1 MYRKKSV
8 PWTSQPGVFTGFS
21 APWNRGLKFAF
32 EASLGKRDLVTNY
45 ASGPVSGVS
54 FSGGVKGVQANFSG
68 SQADKSCTFGVH
80 HGMDGATE
88 ATWDVL
94 VYFSGAN
101 PTGIICGQWDGYTQ
115 EWLLQAS
122 SGSLIWVPA
131 DDNLTNRTRFDLS
144 SAFPTAGWY
153 RIICSWW
160 STSSKLLLINGVD
173 KTTSLSVVSTG
184 AANIGTNNTT
194 DELQIG
200 MASGNSALNGAVV
213 FARAW
218 NVKKTLAELQDL
230 HNVPWRIFKPLP
242 GYFPVAAAGYT
253 PKTLTATIS
262 AALSVGRTATASL
275 GAAIRSGQSMTASA
289 SAVISVANTVTA
301 NVSAAIRADHSAAAS
316 ISAAIRADRTAG
328 ASLSAAIQSAAT
340 ASATLSGA
348 IQTAQS
354 ATSGLT
360 AYIVASGA
368 RSSSASLSAAISD
381 ARTATSSLSAA
392 VATARTATAA
402 LDSAIQIEATASTGA
417 SAAIREA
424 FSLSANLSGAVQT
437 SATASASLAAVVA
450 TTNAISSGLSA
461 AVQAEQTAFAALSA
475 YIAADVVL
483 TQAEVDMLTDI
494 WQRFGLDPL
503 APLTET
509 ETSASFGGI
518 VLSKSGTNPITSTRS
533 GNSAAGVASSMI
545 LDVWQRLGLD
555 PDNPMTASET
565 QISAGTLS
573 QARAVSGATVT
584 VTRAP

>member
-1 MYRKKSV
+1 MRIKKSV

-101 PTGIICGQWDGYTQ
+101 PTGIICGQWDGHTQ

-131 DDNLTNRTRFDLS
+131 DNSLSARTRFDLS
-144 SAFPTAGWY
+144 GAFPTAGWY

-173 KTTSLSVVSTG
+173 KTTSLSVISTD
-184 AANIGTNNTT
+184 AASIGTNNTV

-230 HNVPWRIFKPLP
+230 HNVPWRIFQPVL
-242 GYFPVAAAGYT
+242 GYFPV
-253 PKTLTATIS
+253 S
-262 AALSVGRTATASL
+262 ASAPRSANASVA
-275 GAAIRSGQSMTASA
+275 AAIRVS
-289 SAVISVANTVTA
+289 NTST
-301 NVSAAIRADHSAAAS
+301 
-316 ISAAIRADRTAG
+316 
-328 ASLSAAIQSAAT
+328 ASLSAAIAQRNTATASVSAVIKAGITATASVNAAIQAPRSATASLSAAVRAGQSATASLSAAVRLAAAAT
-340 ASATLSGA
+340 ASLSAAVRAGQTATASISGA
-348 IQTAQS
+348 VQVSATATASLSASITAPGALSITASLSAAVRQANAATASIDSAIRAARTASASIDSAITAQRTAS
-354 ATSGLT
+354 AS
-360 AYIVASGA
+360 ASAAVSVAFSVSA
-368 RSSSASLSAAISD
+368 SLDSAVQRVAIASASLSAY
-381 ARTATSSLSAA
+381 
-392 VATARTATAA
+392 
-402 LDSAIQIEATASTGA
+402 
-417 SAAIREA
+417 
-424 FSLSANLSGAVQT
+424 
-437 SATASASLAAVVA
+437 
-450 TTNAISSGLSA
+450 
-461 AVQAEQTAFAALSA
+461 VQADTT
-475 YIAADVVL
+475 I
-483 TQAEVDMLTDI
+483 TQAEVDMLADI
-494 WQRFGLDPL
+494 WRRLGLDIANPL
-503 APLTET
+503 VQGATTLT
-509 ETSASFGGI
+509 FGPTI
-518 VLSKSGTNPITSTRS
+518 TLSGSGTITSTRTGSTDS
-533 GNSAAGVASSMI
+533 GPAAGVML

-555 PDNPMTASET
+555 PANPMTASDTAINAGAVSQTVSE
-565 QISAGTLS
+565 SAGT
-573 QARAVSGATVT
+573 VT
-584 VTRAP
+584 VQRA

>member
-1 MYRKKSV
+1 MPAQLIRKVRDRRPSYQV
-8 PWTSQPGVFTGFS
+8 GIDWGNPIT
-21 APWNRGLKFAF
+21 AGLAFAF
-32 EASLGKRDLVTNY
+32 DAAYGKRDLVTGVTGG
-45 ASGPVSGVS
+45 AAGAGIVPGIGRFGPQTT
-54 FSGGVKGVQANFSG
+54 FSGT
-68 SQADKSCTFGVH
+68 QADNSYEFGVH
-80 HGMDGATE
+80 KGLFGATG
-88 ATWDVL
+88 TTFDIL
-94 VYFSGAN
+94 VYFS
-101 PTGIICGQWDGYTQ
+101 TGNQTSHFFGQWDGNDQ
-115 EWLLQAS
+115 EWLLQN
-122 SGSLIWVPA
+122 SGGTLVWVAA
-131 DDNLTNRTRFDLS
+131 DDTMSGTNRTRFDLS
-144 SAFPTAGWY
+144 SAFTNAGWY
-153 RIICSWW
+153 RIIAAWRGG
-160 STSSKLLLINGVD
+160 TDRTLIINGVE
-173 KTTSLSVVSTG
+173 KVPSVNRSNATAVSTTSLDKIT
-184 AANIGTNNTT
+184 IGKTV
-194 DELQIG
+194 G
-200 MASGNSALNGAVV
+200 GSALNGTVV

-218 NVKKTLAELQDL
+218 
-230 HNVPWRIFKPLP
+230 RR
-242 GYFPVAAAGYT
+242 G
-253 PKTLTATIS
+253 LTNGECW
-262 AALSVGRTATASL
+262 ALSSAPWIIFPDETIPLFWTGVTAQSATASI
-275 GAAIRSGQSMTASA
+275 A
-289 SAVISVANTVTA
+289 
-301 NVSAAIRADHSAAAS
+301 
-316 ISAAIRADRTAG
+316 AAIRADRTAS
-328 ASLSAAIQSAAT
+328 ASLNAAIQSAAT

-348 IQTAQS
+348 IQAAQS

-360 AYIVASGA
+360 AYIVASSA

-424 FSLSANLSGAVQT
+424 FSLSANLSGAVQA
-437 SATASASLAAVVA
+437 SATASASLAAIVA
-450 TTNAISSGLSA
+450 TTGAISAGLSA
-461 AVQAEQTAFAALSA
+461 AVRAEQTAFATLSA

-518 VLSKSGTNPITSTRS
+518 VLSKSGTNTITSTRS
-533 GNSAAGVASSMI
+533 GDSAAGVASSII

>member
-1 MYRKKSV
+1 MSPTTFRL
-8 PWTSQPGVFTGFS
+8 T
-21 APWNRGLKFAF
+21 A
-32 EASLGKRDLVTNY
+32 
-45 ASGPVSGVS
+45 
-54 FSGGVKGVQANFSG
+54 GVQARIVVALDSG
-68 SQADKSCTFGVH
+68 S
-80 HGMDGATE
+80 
-88 ATWDVL
+88 
-94 VYFSGAN
+94 
-101 PTGIICGQWDGYTQ
+101 TGR
-115 EWLLQAS
+115 
-122 SGSLIWVPA
+122 IWVNSKQVAVSYGSTGYSPST
-131 DDNLTNRTRFDLS
+131 TNVITKEYTIFNFNYGS
-144 SAFPTAGWY
+144 
-153 RIICSWW
+153 
-160 STSSKLLLINGVD
+160 STSGHSDATNGNVAMFAA
-173 KTTSLSVVSTG
+173 SL
-184 AANIGTNNTT
+184 
-194 DELQIG
+194 
-200 MASGNSALNGAVV
+200 
-213 FARAW
+213 FARL
-218 NVKKTLAELQDL
+218 V
-230 HNVPWRIFKPLP
+230 V
-242 GYFPVAAAGYT
+242 PVAWAPLLAQNPWQIFEPYT
-253 PKTLTATIS
+253 VFDNTPIQIVTAQF
-262 AALSVGRTATASL
+262 ATASIA
-275 GAAIRSGQSMTASA
+275 AAIRS
-289 SAVISVANTVTA
+289 
-301 NVSAAIRADHSAAAS
+301 
-316 ISAAIRADRTAG
+316 DRTAS

-360 AYIVASGA
+360 AYIVASSA

-424 FSLSANLSGAVQT
+424 FSLSANISGAVQA
-437 SATASASLAAVVA
+437 SATTSASLAAVVA

-461 AVQAEQTAFAALSA
+461 AVRAEQAAFATLSA

-503 APLTET
+503 AALTET

-518 VLSKSGTNPITSTRS
+518 VLSKSGTNTITSTRS
-533 GNSAAGVASSMI
+533 GDSAAGVASSMI

-584 VTRAP
+584 VTRTP